1 MGVWGR
7 RNPPCGKTT
16 PFWDPAAKGPFKS
29 ILTDGGA
36 SEGLHLRINDDSFKK
51 PPDAALDDENP
62 ATNAAKKAIF
72 PKKKLAFKKKTH

>member
-16 PFWDPAAKGPFKS
+16 PFWDPAAKGPFKL
-29 ILTDGGA
+29 IHTDGGVL
-36 SEGLHLRINDDSFKK
+36 GGPLLRINDDSFKK
-51 PPDAALDDENP
+51 PLDAALDP

-72 PKKKLAFKKKTH
+72 PKKQLAFK